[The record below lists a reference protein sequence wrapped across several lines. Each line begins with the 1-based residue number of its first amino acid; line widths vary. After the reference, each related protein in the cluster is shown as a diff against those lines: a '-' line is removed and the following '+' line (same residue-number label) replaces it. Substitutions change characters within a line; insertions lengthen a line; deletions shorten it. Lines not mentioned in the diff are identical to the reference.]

1 MDIFQIVFLAFVV
14 IGLIGG
20 ILLYRSSC
28 RRLGDSRRF
37 FRVLSLWCFAIAALA
52 LLTMLSVVPDEY
64 MPGAI
69 LLATGFLL
77 LVAGISCIHGYARE
91 YPNVVSGR
99 CLRIA
104 VIDSQPTPE
113 FTFVLHGKRYHTLT
127 DDGDLAKEVRCGD
140 VRTIYASDGTHPH
153 VRLSTKGSVGIGVFF
168 LVFGIA
174 LTCVGLVLIVW

>member
-1 MDIFQIVFLAFVV
+1 MDTFQIVFLAFVV
-14 IGLIGG
+14 VGIVGG
-20 ILLYRSSC
+20 MLLYRSSC

-52 LLTMLSVVPDEY
+52 LLAMLSVVPGDY
-64 MPGAI
+64 MPGAV

-77 LVAGISCIHGYARE
+77 LVAGISCIHGYAHE

-99 CLRIA
+99 CLRVA

-127 DDGDLAKEVRCGD
+127 DDGDLTETVHRGD
-140 VRTIYASDGTHPH
+140 VRNIYASDGTHPH
-153 VRLSTKGSVGIGVFF
+153 VRLSTRGSVGIGVFF
-168 LVFGIA
+168 LVFGIM
-174 LTCVGLVLIVW
+174 LTCIGLLLIVW